1 MNTKTITD
9 LPEELLSKIATYILD
24 ITTYDA
30 YRVSCKK
37 IRQSLIGGHYNGVH
51 YETIDSIGSK
61 IPDFIYTSYNIYAE
75 PKGRTR
81 TIASDNG
88 DSLADE
94 LFIDRDGQ
102 TYTLTVDISN
112 MPYVKHLGLRNHN
125 IYRLNLGRNLYTL
138 DLFGCRFITRLP
150 DLGKIKILDISS
162 SNITDVSM
170 CGNLHMLLADST
182 DVSDVSMLG
191 NIHTLNISHTKV
203 TDVSALGKIHIL
215 FITGAR
221 VTDVSML
228 NGLESIHAH
237 SMYDLD
243 VSMLTNVK
251 VYI

>member
-61 IPDFIYTSYNIYAE
+61 IPDFIYTSYKIYAKPE
-75 PKGRTR
+75 GQTV
-81 TIASDNG
+81 TITMDNG

-94 LFIDRDGQ
+94 LAIDRDGE

-112 MPYVKHLGLRNHN
+112 MPYVMWLCLRNHK
-125 IYRLNLGRNLYTL
+125 IYRLNLGRNLYSL
-138 DLFGCRFITRLP
+138 DLFGCHLYNRLP
-150 DLGKIKILDISS
+150 DLGNIKLLDISS

-182 DVSDVSMLG
+182 NVSDVSMLG

-203 TDVSALGKIHIL
+203 TDVSALSKIHIL
-215 FITGAR
+215 YITGAR
-221 VTDVSML
+221 VTDV
-228 NGLESIHAH
+228 
-237 SMYDLD
+237 
-243 VSMLTNVK
+243 
-251 VYI
+251 